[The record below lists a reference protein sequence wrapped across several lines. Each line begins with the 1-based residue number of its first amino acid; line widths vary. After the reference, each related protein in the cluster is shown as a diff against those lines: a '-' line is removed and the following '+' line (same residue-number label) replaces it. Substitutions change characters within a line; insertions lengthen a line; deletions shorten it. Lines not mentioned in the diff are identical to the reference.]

1 MCKCVCIQIYTSN
14 RECYVRGTGQLK
26 AFMNISRVQGANPA
40 AFLGSDIVIIV
51 ITIILIIIIVNTII
65 LIIIIVITTILI
77 IIIVNIITR
86 LWPTVDR
93 LNKVWVAGT
102 FVGFLNNLY
111 HVSGNQ
117 FGRHASRK

>member
-40 AFLGSDIVIIV
+40 AFLRSHIVIIA
-51 ITIILIIIIVNTII
+51 
-65 LIIIIVITTILI
+65 ITTILI

-86 LWPTVDR
+86 PWPTVDR

>member
-40 AFLGSDIVIIV
+40 AFLRSDIVIIV
-51 ITIILIIIIVNTII
+51 CIIV
-65 LIIIIVITTILI
+65 ILI

-86 LWPTVDR
+86 PWPTVDR
-93 LNKVWVAGT
+93 LNTVWVPGT
-102 FVGFLNNLY
+102 FVGFLNNLL

-117 FGRHASRK
+117 FGRHASIK

>member
-40 AFLGSDIVIIV
+40 AFLRSHIVIIVCIIV
-51 ITIILIIIIVNTII
+51 ITIILIIIIVN
-65 LIIIIVITTILI
+65 
-77 IIIVNIITR
+77 IITR
-86 LWPTVDR
+86 PCPTVDR
-93 LNKVWVAGT
+93 LNTVWVAGT
-102 FVGFLNNLY
+102 FVGFLNHLL
-111 HVSGNQ
+111 HVSSDQ

>member
-1 MCKCVCIQIYTSN
+1 
-14 RECYVRGTGQLK
+14 
-26 AFMNISRVQGANPA
+26 MNISRVQGANPA
-40 AFLGSDIVIIV
+40 AFLRSDIVIIV
-51 ITIILIIIIVNTII
+51 CIIV
-65 LIIIIVITTILI
+65 ILI

-86 LWPTVDR
+86 PWPTVDR